1 MAATSARHLLALVHA
16 PEHVCCR
23 YRLRAF
29 APHLALAGW
38 KLQPL
43 AVARGPWGFF
53 HELRQAA
60 AAEAVVLQRK
70 LLPRWQLGLLRR
82 VAKVLIYD
90 FDDAVFLRDSNA
102 GRGTNSLW
110 RSGRFAATIRAAD
123 VVLAG
128 NRFLAEQASAWT
140 DADRV
145 HYIPTCIDPELY
157 TLALHDRR
165 GSAVRLAWI
174 GSRSTVS
181 SLDMAQ
187 PSLLAAVR
195 RLPGLRLK
203 VICDRFPV
211 LPGIEVVPRHWSSQT
226 EAQELADADIG
237 ISWLPDHPWSLGKCG
252 LKVLQYMAAGLPVV
266 ANPVGIHRQLI
277 SHGQTGFLANSP
289 EDWAE
294 AIHRLA
300 NSPELRTR
308 MGRCARQAVRAHYD
322 LAHGSQQWTS
332 LLDRLAP
339 APWIATDANH
349 RVRVAGCLAV
359 PQDHAATP
367 ILP

>member
-1 MAATSARHLLALVHA
+1 MVHA
-16 PEHVCCR
+16 PDHVCYR

-38 KLQPL
+38 KMQPL
-43 AVARGPWGFF
+43 AVARGPWGFLQ
-53 HELRQAA
+53 ELRQAA
-60 AAEAVVLQRK
+60 AAQVVVLQRK

-102 GRGTNSLW
+102 GRCTTSVW
-110 RSGRFAATIRAAD
+110 RSGRFAATIAAAD

-128 NRFLAEQASAWT
+128 NPFLAEQASAWT
-140 DADRV
+140 AADRI
-145 HYIPTCIDPELY
+145 HCFPTCIDPDLY
-157 TLALHDRR
+157 GLALHDRQ
-165 GSAVRLAWI
+165 GAAVRLAWI

-181 SLDMAQ
+181 SLDMAH
-187 PSLLAAVR
+187 PGLLAAAG

-203 VICDRFPV
+203 VICDRFPA
-211 LPGIEVVPRHWSSQT
+211 LPGIEIIPRAWSPDS

-277 SHGQTGFLANSP
+277 CHGRTGFLAASP
-289 EDWAE
+289 EEWAE

-300 NSPELRTR
+300 SSPELRTR
-308 MGRCARQAVRAHYD
+308 MGRSARQAVRERYD
-322 LAHGSQQWTS
+322 LAHWSQQWAS
-332 LLDRLAP
+332 LLDGLAP
-339 APWIATDANH
+339 APGDSTKAGH
-349 RVRVAGCLAV
+349 R
-359 PQDHAATP
+359 PQGGRRFPSTQRQPTASVIP
-367 ILP
+367 

>member
-1 MAATSARHLLALVHA
+1 MATTSARNLLALVHA

-53 HELRQAA
+53 QELRRAA
-60 AAEAVVLQRK
+60 AAQVVVLQRK
-70 LLPRWQLGLLRR
+70 LLPRWQFGLLRR
-82 VAKVLIYD
+82 AAKVLIYD

-102 GRGTNSLW
+102 GRRASLV

-123 VVLAG
+123 AVLAG
-128 NRFLAEQASAWT
+128 NSFLAQQASAWT
-140 DADRV
+140 APDRV
-145 HYIPTCIDPELY
+145 HCFPTCIDPELY
-157 TLALHDRR
+157 PLALHERH
-165 GSAVRLAWI
+165 GAAVRLAWI

-181 SLDMAQ
+181 SLEMAR
-187 PSLLAAVR
+187 PDLLAAVG

-203 VICDRFPV
+203 VICDRFPA
-211 LPGIEVVPRHWSSQT
+211 LPGLEIIERHWSPDS
-226 EAQELADADIG
+226 EAQELAEADVG

-277 SHGQTGFLANSP
+277 SHGRTGFLATSP
-289 EDWAE
+289 DDWAD
-294 AIHRLA
+294 AIQRLA
-300 NSPELRTR
+300 NSPELRQR
-308 MGRCARQAVRAHYD
+308 MGRAARQAVRERYD
-322 LAHGSQQWTS
+322 LAYWSQRWVA

-339 APWIATDANH
+339 APWAAAE
-349 RVRVAGCLAV
+349 AGCLLRDEQRLPAV
-359 PQDHAATP
+359 PERPAAP
-367 ILP
+367 VSM